1 MGGREQPSA
10 SHWRARAVSRAT
22 ERREPERGGQRS
34 VGCSSGAAEAR
45 GAEAMASGA
54 ARSAREAR
62 GVVGGGRGCTVR
74 EHECGPRGPFRGARV
89 EARMA
94 VVARRESWRALPTLL
109 RHAVARARSR
119 FGRGGQGGERRRS
132 RTYSRWYTM
141 GARTAIWGGR
151 GTRDAADALKRYIYG
166 RVGRGA
172 TYIVEYTRGYLTVL
186 HTILC

>member
-1 MGGREQPSA
+1 MTRGQREGSVTAPTTQT
-10 SHWRARAVSRAT
+10 RAAVAFGAAADARRE
-22 ERREPERGGQRS
+22 ERGEPERGGQWS

-89 EARMA
+89 ERGANGRRRAARELA
-94 VVARRESWRALPTLL
+94 STADAAAARSG
-109 RHAVARARSR
+109 ARAQPLRT
-119 FGRGGQGGERRRS
+119 GRAGWREKRS

-151 GTRDAADALKRYIYG
+151 GTPR
-166 RVGRGA
+166 
-172 TYIVEYTRGYLTVL
+172 TR
-186 HTILC
+186 